1 MVSAYQNAYPSPAMP
16 PTTARVTVTLPV
28 DLVEEIDRVE
38 ANRSRFVAVAV
49 EHEIEHRRREA
60 LPDSVALA
68 AEGVSEWGA
77 LAADGDDGL
86 VDVAR
91 GTPVKWVEGRGW
103 VERKR

>member
-1 MVSAYQNAYPSPAMP
+1 MP
-16 PTTARVTVTLPV
+16 PSTARVTVTLPV
-28 DLVEEIDRVE
+28 ELVEEIDRVE

-49 EHEIEHRRREA
+49 EHEIERRRREG
-60 LPDSVALA
+60 LLDSLRNPHPESVALA

-77 LAADGDDGL
+77 LAADGDSEL